1 MSQSLNC
8 VLERERTHTETN
20 RTHSASNRRL
30 KWDGDVKQRELSVD
44 NGLPHWKEAVVFP
57 LGCAH
62 EEGGGVPDPR
72 AQISKEGKV

>member
-1 MSQSLNC
+1 MSL
-8 VLERERTHTETN
+8 RENEHVQKWIEPTLLQTGE
-20 RTHSASNRRL
+20 L

-57 LGCAH
+57 LGCTH